1 MVSPMITQLRELTH
15 HCELIAFTF
24 LPRPFVEQFLTKV
37 PEVKNFFSY
46 VFCQEDMVQADDYFI
61 KDLTPLLYSRPSSDL
76 IIIDVDE
83 TRIDEE
89 YFSSI
94 VL

>member
-1 MVSPMITQLRELTH
+1 
-15 HCELIAFTF
+15 
-24 LPRPFVEQFLTKV
+24 
-37 PEVKNFFSY
+37 
-46 VFCQEDMVQADDYFI
+46 MVQADDYFI